1 MRLAALA
8 VALTLSTAVARAEVP
23 PPSPPS
29 VTTVAPPEP
38 RAVTWPV
45 TITVQALIG
54 TEPQGNRGNP
64 VAFGVAGEILWRAR
78 VGGMIALLSRSGLPL
93 LPVRVGEVTLPS
105 LGDRISFPI
114 AVVGRPFAPIGERHR
129 DRWWGRL
136 LHGIGLSAGLTVENL
151 RTSDQNQTVVGLHL
165 GASADVPLWGGPM
178 QGGVALRLF
187 GRLVVAPEVTLERDQ
202 TQMVF
207 EPGTAGQFLV
217 GFSYTP

>member
-1 MRLAALA
+1 VRLAALA
-8 VALTLSTAVARAEVP
+8 ALLTVSTGIAHAQAP
-23 PPSPPS
+23 PPPTPPPF
-29 VTTVAPPEP
+29 TIVAHEP
-38 RAVTWPV
+38 RAATWPV
-45 TITVQALIG
+45 TITAQALIG

-64 VAFGVAGEILWRAR
+64 VAFGVAGEIMWRAR
-78 VGGMIALLSRSGLPL
+78 VGGLIALLSRSGLPL

-114 AVVGRPFAPIGERHR
+114 AVVGRPLAPIGERHR
-129 DRWWGRL
+129 DRFWGRL
-136 LHGIGLSAGLTVENL
+136 VHGIGVSAGLTVENL

-165 GASADVPLWGGPM
+165 GLSADVPLWGGPM

-187 GRLVVAPEVTLERDQ
+187 GRLVVAPEVTLERNQ
-202 TQMVF
+202 TQMVV